1 MSKREQESANTSPSQ
16 IQRDQQEAINRSF
29 DQTRSNIKKTVNE
42 AQKDMSDYTHQ
53 MINLQ
58 QRAFEITR
66 DVADNYVE
74 SQKEIVNSFNQSIWT
89 PYVDNVANRTSAFP
103 GMFSSSRAE
112 VYGNTL
118 TNMVDNFVT
127 ATRLANKT
135 VFANAELIDTSI
147 QQARNNVKEFS
158 KVGVAAAKN
167 IHEATNEFA
176 TIGMSTVQSILP
188 VGKRQ

>member
-1 MSKREQESANTSPSQ
+1 MSKREQEATNTSTQ

-42 AQKDMSDYTHQ
+42 AQKDMSDNSHQ

-58 QRAFEITR
+58 QRAFELTR

-89 PYVDNVANRTSAFP
+89 PYVENITNRTSAFP

-118 TNMVDNFVT
+118 TNMFNNFVT
-127 ATRLANKT
+127 STRLANKT
-135 VFANAELIDTSI
+135 VFANMELINTSFE
-147 QQARNNVKEFS
+147 QARNNVREFS
-158 KVGVAAAKN
+158 RIGVAAAKN
-167 IHEATNEFA
+167 IHQATNEFA
-176 TIGMSTVQSILP
+176 TIGLSTVESI
-188 VGKRQ
+188 GRRQ